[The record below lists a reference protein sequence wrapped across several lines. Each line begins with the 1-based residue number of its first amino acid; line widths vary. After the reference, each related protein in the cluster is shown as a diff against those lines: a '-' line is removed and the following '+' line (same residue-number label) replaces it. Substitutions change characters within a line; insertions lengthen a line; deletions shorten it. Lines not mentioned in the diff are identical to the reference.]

1 MTILIAK
8 ANKDIFTEF
17 DSKINF
23 TESTKNTCTFR
34 MTEKKFIK
42 LRNYIREKGFNP
54 FSLMYWY

>member
-1 MTILIAK
+1 MTILIAN

-34 MTEKKFIK
+34 MTGCK
-42 LRNYIREKGFNP
+42 
-54 FSLMYWY
+54 FSLKQNQSLK